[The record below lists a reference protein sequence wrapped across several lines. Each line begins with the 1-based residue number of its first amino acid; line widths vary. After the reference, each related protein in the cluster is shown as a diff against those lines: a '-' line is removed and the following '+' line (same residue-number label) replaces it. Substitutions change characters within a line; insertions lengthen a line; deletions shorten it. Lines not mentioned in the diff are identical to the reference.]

1 MQIWLPNQ
9 FLMSYQMTTIWLE
22 IRFQTISRM
31 TLKHDDHD
39 LTATDIAANSLYMLI
54 NQKKSWEPN
63 LPKPLLEMFTA

>member
-1 MQIWLPNQ
+1 
-9 FLMSYQMTTIWLE
+9 
-22 IRFQTISRM
+22 M